1 MRATVQVQTPT
12 TEFGVTTAWWLEGVR
27 VGSSR
32 RSEPMTRDAAVS
44 LRPARPSDGEGI
56 CALVPR
62 LTAGAPPWRDVM
74 QMVAADTAAV
84 TEAIQ
89 TDDADRMVFV
99 AERAGTLLGFIHLM
113 AVTDYYTGRRFGH
126 VADLVVAAEVERQ
139 GVGRMLMRLGEQ
151 WARDR
156 GFPAMTLNALVN
168 NSRARAA
175 YERLGYQP
183 EWIKYIKPL
192 S

>member
-1 MRATVQVQTPT
+1 
-12 TEFGVTTAWWLEGVR
+12 
-27 VGSSR
+27 
-32 RSEPMTRDAAVS
+32 
-44 LRPARPSDGEGI
+44 
-56 CALVPR
+56 
-62 LTAGAPPWRDVM
+62 
-74 QMVAADTAAV
+74 
-84 TEAIQ
+84 
-89 TDDADRMVFV
+89 
-99 AERAGTLLGFIHLM
+99 M

>member
-1 MRATVQVQTPT
+1 
-12 TEFGVTTAWWLEGVR
+12 
-27 VGSSR
+27 
-32 RSEPMTRDAAVS
+32 MTRDAAVS
-44 LRPARPSDGEGI
+44 LRPARASDRESI

-62 LTAGAPPWRDVM
+62 LTAGAPPWRDLV

-84 TEAIQ
+84 NEALE
-89 TDDADRMVFV
+89 TDDADRAVLV
-99 AERAGTLLGFIHLM
+99 AESADTLLGFIHLM
-113 AVTDYYTGRRFGH
+113 AMTDYYTGERFGH
-126 VADLVVAAEVERQ
+126 VADLVVAADVERQ
-139 GVGRMLMRLGEQ
+139 GVGRMLMAAGEQ

-156 GFPAMTLNALVN
+156 GFPAMTLNALMN
-168 NSRARAA
+168 NSRARAT